1 MLENTDL
8 VFPGFP
14 ANSFYCARTSDL
26 WRAIHHQF
34 GSGDDL

>member
-14 ANSFYCARTSDL
+14 ANSSYWARSGDL
-26 WRAIHHQF
+26 WRAIHYRF